1 VPETTTTKSLSVLLV
16 EDNPGDA
23 RLVEH
28 HLDGP
33 AVTEVF
39 DEIDLTA
46 VETLAAGL
54 GALDDATYDVCF
66 LDLGLGETSGL
77 ATLDRVLDAEP
88 DTPIVV
94 LTGLDDRDTAI
105 DAIQRGAQDYL
116 PKGDLDGGQL
126 SRALRYAME
135 RHRQEQELKRQ
146 NSRLDRFA
154 DVVSHDLRNPLSIA
168 QMYLSE
174 VASRTDA
181 EADDAIETVE
191 TNLHRM
197 ENIIDDV
204 LTLAREGTVVEEPE
218 PVPLGDVV
226 AESWAGV
233 ATGDAS
239 LAVETDATVQGN
251 RRRLLHLFENLF
263 RNAVEHG
270 TSSPPSE
277 SYEDNGLER
286 PGVPVSQTGTEG
298 ACDGG
303 TDGVTVRVADLDD
316 GFSVEDDGPGIP
328 VEDREAVFDAGFTSE
343 PDGTGFGLNIVHE
356 IADAHGWS
364 VTVGEGEEGGAR
376 FEFHT

>member
-1 VPETTTTKSLSVLLV
+1 VPETTTKSLSVLLV

-39 DEIDLTA
+39 DEVAVTA
-46 VETLAAGL
+46 VETLSAGL
-54 GALDDATYDVCF
+54 GALADERFDVCF

-77 ATLDRVLDAEP
+77 ATLDRVLAPEP

-105 DAIQRGAQDYL
+105 EAIQRGAQDYL

-146 NSRLDRFA
+146 NRRLDRFA

-168 QMYLSE
+168 QMYLTQIDE
-174 VASRTDA
+174 R
-181 EADDAIETVE
+181 DDGQATEAIETVDA
-191 TNLHRM
+191 NLHRM
-197 ENIIDDV
+197 EDIIDDV
-204 LTLAREGTVVEEPE
+204 LTLAREGTAVEEPE
-218 PVPLGDVV
+218 PVALDEVV
-226 AESWAGV
+226 AEAWAGV
-233 ATGDAS
+233 ATGGAS
-239 LAVETDATVQGN
+239 VVVETDATVQGN

-270 TSSPPSE
+270 STNPASE
-277 SYEDNGLER
+277 TYESGDG
-286 PGVPVSQTGTEG
+286 EG
-298 ACDGG
+298 ATGQAPANG
-303 TDGVTVRVADLDD
+303 TDVDGLTVRVADLAD
-316 GFSVEDDGPGIP
+316 GFLVEDDGAGIP
-328 VEDREAVFDAGFTSE
+328 TEDREAVFDAGFTSE

-364 VTVGEGEEGGAR
+364 VTVGEGAEGGAR
-376 FEFHT
+376 FEFRT